1 MGCCWVLMLLAFVA
15 GAMNLGWM
23 VLLTLFV
30 TLEKLIGTRAVFLR
44 LSALALLLAGAVEM
58 TRSMV

>member
-1 MGCCWVLMLLAFVA
+1 
-15 GAMNLGWM
+15 MNLGWM
-23 VLLTLFV
+23 VLLTLLV

>member
-1 MGCCWVLMLLAFVA
+1 MGCCWTLMLLAFVG

-30 TLEKLIGTRAVFLR
+30 TLEKLIGAHAMFLR
-44 LSALALLLAGAVEM
+44 LSALALLLAGAAEM
-58 TRSMV
+58 SRSMI